1 MGDLK
6 ASRKVVGTNLGLGRY
21 ESERERERD
30 LGLGRFDQKSNPELR
45 ESNRWKWFTKKKK
58 KKTNIIES
66 DSKACTE
73 PILGLGQNCPLRS
86 SSWSYIVCNLA
97 KAFGVCIFNW
107 VCIGS

>member
-30 LGLGRFDQKSNPELR
+30 LGLGRFDSQ
-45 ESNRWKWFTKKKK
+45 KKKK
-58 KKTNIIES
+58 KKKFIES

-73 PILGLGQNCPLRS
+73 PILGLGQSCPLRS